1 MKLVKTMSKMGTA
14 VLISMAAAA
23 TAQAG
28 QKVCVYDLL
37 GTSGDLFNMAKDYA
51 WPPRTS
57 APASATP

>member
-14 VLISMAAAA
+14 VLISMAAAT

-37 GTSGDLFNMAKDYA
+37 GTSGDLFNMA
-51 WPPRTS
+51 
-57 APASATP
+57 